1 MDGQSL
7 VLQLDLAGF
16 GISFGAA
23 CASGTMKASK
33 MLLDLGL
40 NEEDALS
47 TVRISFGKIH
57 SFEDVKT
64 VVDAI
69 YQIVIQQNEAF
80 ITHEG

>member
-7 VLQLDLAGF
+7 VLQLDLVGI

-23 CASGTMKASK
+23 CASGTMKASN

-40 NEEDALS
+40 TKEEALS

-57 SFEDVKT
+57 SKDEVQT
-64 VVDAI
+64 VAETLADIMNKSISVL
-69 YQIVIQQNEAF
+69 EE
-80 ITHEG
+80 HEG